1 MSPCHVSLSRCLHF
15 SMFLC
20 LMFMSPC
27 LIFRCLHVSMS
38 VLVSMCPEFRTRNYG
53 TKGKQKL
60 PLFAANGKRKRQTSV
75 CFLRTDNGSLF
86 SLVGKTINGINDC
99 CFRER
104 AHLCQWI
111 TSELQNFCTICSACQ
126 TIPRSAHLSLT
137 SHNST
142 DIIGYRGV
150 A

>member
-1 MSPCHVSLSRCLHF
+1 MSPCHVFLS
-15 SMFLC
+15 
-20 LMFMSPC
+20 P
-27 LIFRCLHVSMS
+27 CLHVSMS
-38 VLVSMCPEFRTRNYG
+38 HVYVSMFDIPMSACLYVSVHVSMCPEFRTRNYG

-104 AHLCQWI
+104 AHLCQWV
-111 TSELQNFCTICSACQ
+111 TSELQNFFTICSACQ

-142 DIIGYRGV
+142 DIIGNRGV